1 MFLKSTKSTF
11 LNHDL
16 SCWNVLLVK
25 VEIHKQISTLSLI
38 FANSKLLTVNLF
50 FFFHSGCIKWFPERI
65 KLYKYTK
72 IQYFLYWF
80 IIIALKECQKSC
92 AMGCPRSLLHTLL
105 HCVLYF
111 ELKWFCCGNVVYS
124 RHAKYTDRYPCEFTA
139 AKKRKHTAS
148 IVSELRLER
157 MNFRALWR
165 SEI

>member
-1 MFLKSTKSTF
+1 MFCSWRLKFTSRSQ
-11 LNHDL
+11 H
-16 SCWNVLLVK
+16 
-25 VEIHKQISTLSLI
+25 LSLI